1 MIRLE
6 SQGSFRRTDAFLAKM
21 RKRSILSVLN
31 RYGKVG
37 CDALANATPVD
48 TGLTAGSW
56 TYDVEQKRKT
66 YSIVW
71 RNTHTENGMVIA
83 LLIQYGHGTGTGG
96 FVRGYDYINP
106 AIKPIFD
113 RIAADVWKEVTSA

>member
-6 SQGSFRRTDAFLAKM
+6 SKGSFRRTDAFLDKM

-31 RYGKVG
+31 RYGEAG

-56 TYDVEQKRKT
+56 TYDVEQKRKS

-71 RNTHTENGMVIA
+71 RNTHTKNGMVIA
-83 LLIQYGHGTGTGG
+83 ILLQYGHGTGTGG